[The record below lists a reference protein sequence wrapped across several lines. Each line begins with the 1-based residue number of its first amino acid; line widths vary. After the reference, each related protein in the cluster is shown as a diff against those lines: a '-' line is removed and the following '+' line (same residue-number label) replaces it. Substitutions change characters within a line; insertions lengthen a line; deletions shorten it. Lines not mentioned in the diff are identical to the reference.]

1 MRHLLILIVVAL
13 LIPLAS
19 HAATPEEVQIEQLRA
34 RLQQLQEERVRIEAD
49 LTTTQAQKQ
58 TLQREISSLQ
68 GQIRLVQNQISS
80 TAAQINITRGEIG
93 QVQDTI
99 ASTRAQMSRKRET
112 IGRTILFLEQRDRE
126 DLVASLFKYAGF
138 SEFFRQLDDTEAV
151 QQRLLGVIFE
161 LKEDKESLEQQQVTL
176 EEKQSTLEELNDE
189 AAQRKAELDAVT
201 YQKSKVLK
209 DTKGQ
214 ESEYQKMLAENER
227 LEREANLEI
236 FKLEEK
242 LRLALDPNSLP
253 LARPGVLAWPMAATG
268 IKTQPYGCIETA
280 FARRNYPDCNG
291 TKGGFHNGYDIAAPY
306 GTKLFAA
313 EDGKVVAV
321 GSAPRAYGVW
331 LVVEHTSGLLTAYTH
346 MSSRD
351 VSVGQVVKRGD
362 VVGRMGS
369 TGLSTGSHLHFM
381 VYAPK
386 TFSVQNSAI
395 SGTLPIGA
403 TLNPAEYL

>member
-1 MRHLLILIVVAL
+1 MAIAILL
-13 LIPLAS
+13 PLAAS
-19 HAATPEEVQIEQLRA
+19 AATPEEIQIEQLKV
-34 RLQQLQEERVRIEAD
+34 RLQQLQEERVRIESD

-58 TLQREISSLQ
+58 TLQREINSLQ

-80 TAAQINITRGEIG
+80 TAAQINLTRGEIG

-99 ASTRAQMSRKRET
+99 SETRAQMSRKRET
-112 IGRTILFLEQRDRE
+112 VGRTILFLEQRDRE
-126 DLVASLFKYAGF
+126 DLIASLFKYAGF

-151 QQRLLGVIFE
+151 QQRLLGMISD
-161 LKEDKESLEQQQVTL
+161 LKEDKASLERQQVTL
-176 EEKQSTLEELNDE
+176 EEKQNTLEVLNDE

-214 ESEYQKMLAENER
+214 ETEYQKLLAENER

-253 LARPGVLAWPMAATG
+253 LARPGILAWPMQAAGT
-268 IKTQPYGCIETA
+268 KTQPYGCIETA

-306 GTKLFAA
+306 GTKLLSA
-313 EDGKVVAV
+313 EDGKVVAA
-321 GSAPRAYGVW
+321 GNAPRAYGLW
-331 LVVEHTSGLLTAYTH
+331 LVVEHASGLLTAYTH
-346 MSSRD
+346 MSARD
-351 VSVGQVVKRGD
+351 VSVGQIVKRGE

-369 TGLSTGSHLHFM
+369 SGLSTGSHLHFM

-386 TFSVQNSAI
+386 TFSVQNSTI